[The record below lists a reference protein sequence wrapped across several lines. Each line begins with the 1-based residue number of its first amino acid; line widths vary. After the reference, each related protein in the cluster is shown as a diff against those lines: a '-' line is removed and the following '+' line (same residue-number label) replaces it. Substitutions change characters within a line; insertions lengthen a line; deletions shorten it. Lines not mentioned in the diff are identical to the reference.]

1 MVLKSTNWPFVSM
14 GKSNTYHLF
23 FHVVRR
29 PKDFFAGVK
38 KVLNQYEN
46 IIAKDI
52 ILDDKFYDIVD
63 DAEYA
68 KVLLYNAAS
77 ELKILRRI
85 INYRK
90 VFNELERLVCNV
102 IQENKTNNKFFFY
115 LADEGVWGEF
125 IKVLKQ
131 RITQKYDVD
140 IKIINIQHGF
150 FTLEDSPALKVR
162 YIVNKIFNFFYTYPI
177 LGYGFGG
184 SQLDTYFVYG
194 KLEKD
199 FVSKH
204 APQSKVI
211 VSPMIC
217 KGELIDEVY
226 ELQRSHSN
234 TDEEIKKSILFAA
247 TFNEIDPLCL
257 YNEEEITEKIA
268 PLFSKLYEKGYK
280 VYYRLHPA
288 IPDKERYVALL
299 KKYGV
304 DKCVI
309 FANENRLSDY
319 LVKVG
324 AVMALQSTT
333 LYDGY
338 VVGKMPI
345 IVRGLNKIFDFTTP
359 HETID
364 LTSDLDEEIDTA
376 VKRID
381 NYYKGNAQLDI
392 EPEVEKYFKNIIND
406 IEI

>member
-1 MVLKSTNWPFVSM
+1 MFVMAKNESL
-14 GKSNTYHLF
+14 HLF
-23 FHVVRR
+23 FYVVKR
-29 PKDFFAGVK
+29 PKDFFTGVK
-38 KVLNQYEN
+38 KIINQYEN

-63 DAEYA
+63 EAEYA
-68 KVLLYNAAS
+68 KVLLYSAAS
-77 ELKILRRI
+77 ELKIIRRA

-90 VFNELERLVCNV
+90 VFNELERLVCNE
-102 IQENKTNNKFFFY
+102 IDKNKACNKLFFY

-131 RITQKYDVD
+131 RITKKYSVN
-140 IKIINIQHGF
+140 ITIINIQHGF
-150 FTLEDSPALKVR
+150 FTLEDGPALRVR
-162 YIVNKIFNFFYTYPI
+162 LIVNKIFKFFYTYPI

-184 SQLDTYFVYG
+184 SKLDTYFVYG

-204 APQSKVI
+204 APQSRVI

-226 ELQRSHSN
+226 ELQQSYSN
-234 TDEEIKKSILFAA
+234 SDEEIKKSILFAA
-247 TFNEIDPLCL
+247 QLNEINPDCF
-257 YNEEEITEKIA
+257 YNEEEITEKLA
-268 PLFSKLYEKGYK
+268 PLFSKLHEKGY
-280 VYYRLHPA
+280 VIYYRLHPA

-299 KKYGV
+299 KKYGI
-304 DKCVI
+304 DKYII
-309 FANENRLSDY
+309 FANDNKLSDY
-319 LVKVG
+319 LVKVS

-338 VVGKMPI
+338 VVGRMPI

-364 LTSDLDEEIDTA
+364 LTCILDEEIDNA
-376 VKRID
+376 FKNID
-381 NYYKGNAQLDI
+381 NYYKGDIHLSI
-392 EPEVEKYFKNIIND
+392 EPEVESYFKTIIKD
-406 IEI
+406 I